1 MSSTATANKNNN
13 RRLALRIYEQINLFY
28 QVLPYGEPSA
38 APGAGGDKPPAP
50 QLPASNSIENDTLQA
65 NISANGMSFTSQER
79 LQSGDYLQLRI
90 LLLSSMTTVNTCGQV
105 VYCKASNPYED
116 GRYPHTVG
124 VRFVNL
130 SATDAALLQR
140 HVERRK
146 RQSLAI
152 SAVAGSLVLAA
163 LAMPDLAWAL
173 LIGLLHHL
181 WEIALHLAHLMFEY
195 LELGLDHVVEHLFHT
210 GTHETQ
216 VIVFYTIVALA
227 ALALYLLG
235 RKLPGVAKRRYQAM
249 LLFASRKK
257 SSCLYFWDQ
266 QSGLDKLK
274 IVGISAS
281 ALTAYLYLAF

>member
-1 MSSTATANKNNN
+1 MSSNATDNNNYN

-28 QVLPYGEPSA
+28 QILPYGDSSA
-38 APGAGGDKPPAP
+38 TSGSGDSRLSGR

-65 NISANGMSFTSQER
+65 NISANGMSFTCKER

-90 LLLSSMTTVNTCGQV
+90 LLLSSMTTVSTCGQV
-105 VYCKASNPYED
+105 VYCKPSNPYED

-130 SATDAALLQR
+130 SETDAELLRR

-152 SAVAGSLVLAA
+152 TVLAAALILGA
-163 LAMPDLAWAL
+163 LAMPDLAWAV
-173 LIGLLHHL
+173 LIGLLHHI
-181 WEIALHLAHLMFEY
+181 WEIALHLAHLLFEY
-195 LELGLDHVVEHLFHT
+195 LEMGLDHVVEHLFHT

-216 VIVFYTIVALA
+216 VIVFYTIVVIGAV
-227 ALALYLLG
+227 ALYLLG
-235 RKLPGVAKRRYQAM
+235 RKLPGVVKRWYNA
-249 LLFASRKK
+249 LGLFASRKK

-281 ALTAYLYLAF
+281 ALTVYLYLSF